1 MTNFDTAIF
10 LQFFIAI
17 LTVFLTIF
25 LKVVSRNDR
34 IPRFRRDDLAFGFD
48 ISSTALVLFVL
59 GMVNLATKI
68 TSNSPLLVNMDIKR
82 LLSAPWILFAFFIGT
97 WSISTLN
104 RWYGWERDEPH
115 LIWGI
120 AIPNFWGLFVLTFA
134 VLLIGHY
141 L

>member
-1 MTNFDTAIF
+1 MMNFDAAIF
-10 LQFFIAI
+10 LQFSIAI

-25 LKVVSRNDR
+25 LKVVSRNDSLA
-34 IPRFRRDDLAFGFD
+34 RFRRDDLAFGFD

-59 GMVNLATKI
+59 GMVNLAVKI
-68 TSNSPLLVNMDIKR
+68 TNNNSSPVNVDVDR